1 MGTHEIRSNLIS
13 DDDFDLEF
21 QKLVKLVRPASPLAY
36 RISHSNN
43 FSLIILEHSHCRVK
57 KFVYWLDAETYE
69 VVNLS
74 LFVFLALTFKL

>member
-1 MGTHEIRSNLIS
+1 MGTPEIRSNLIS
-13 DDDFDLEF
+13 DDDFEF

-43 FSLIILEHSHCRVK
+43 FSLIILEHSQCRIK
-57 KFVYWLDAETYE
+57 KMTYWLNAETYE